1 MKLYEQ
7 FEKFVQ
13 GSPEYTHQADRYYF
27 KESGRFSSTLL
38 TVPEYKFEKP
48 GHISDWLQLHGTWRV
63 DGQRETCDREIPWN
77 IVKIIKTKRMC

>member
-27 KESGRFSSTLL
+27 KESERFAASWFNT
-38 TVPEYKFEKP
+38 PEYKFEKP
-48 GHISDWLQLHGTWRV
+48 GHITDWLQLRGTWRV
-63 DGQRETCDREIPWN
+63 DGIRQPCSRTISLD
-77 IVKIIKTKRMC
+77 IVKIIKTKSL